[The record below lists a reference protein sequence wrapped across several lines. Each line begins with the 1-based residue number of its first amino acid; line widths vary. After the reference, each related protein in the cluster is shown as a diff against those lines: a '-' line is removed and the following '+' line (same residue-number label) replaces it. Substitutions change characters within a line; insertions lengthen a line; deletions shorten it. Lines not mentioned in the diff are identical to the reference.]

1 MTLVSALRGFPS
13 HAGTDVYGH
22 NVKVDFNTFEIQWSN
37 ADDDSAADVVNE
49 IAAEQK
55 DEFKRVA
62 DSIEALAR
70 QFAKQDSAI

>member
-1 MTLVSALRGFPS
+1 
-13 HAGTDVYGH
+13 
-22 NVKVDFNTFEIQWSN
+22 
-37 ADDDSAADVVNE
+37 VNE